1 MKHLFTDLWASIR
14 KSPFLFLFLFIQ
26 IVITSLV
33 LYIVLSNYYWIDERS
48 NSAQIAWGDKEYL
61 KLFTKANAPID
72 KIMLLTFSSISDETA
87 KTYQEEFNL
96 FNQVD
101 EFYNQAKKI
110 DDLIIMPNNVENPII
125 LNNTKEWKEE
135 DKKTGGHMMFDLNDN
150 GSFSKLNTYFISSEY
165 LDYFN
170 VKLSEGAYFEE
181 DDYLYDKDYTPV
193 LMGNSYRKYY
203 SLGEEFTV
211 WTGKF
216 NTVERTLKVVGFIAE
231 NQYYIPTN
239 MAGIANPIYSYDNII
254 LLPYIERS
262 FSDLLG
268 EYGSYFNLYATRI
281 NRAFFIVE
289 PEKYEDVKNQ
299 IDALLVQTGL
309 DEIYETVK
317 IRVEKELASNY
328 KDQLAISIVVCIT
341 TLLFSLFSF
350 VFTMLYKIDG
360 NMKNYAIRMVIGET
374 RTGIAMRYLFESFV
388 VFFLGQF
395 TGFFL
400 FKIYAVN
407 SYIYQGYD
415 YLEAPTLRTGL
426 LLNIAFYI
434 VTAIILY
441 ICISIKLRSYS
452 IATLIRG
459 TEVKKDKRLPFYR
472 VVIFCML
479 AIVGVFSMFI
489 ASYQVAL
496 DRIDLYYTGYYTKNV
511 KMASVSQLA
520 VDDAPNVKVS
530 VDEIGAE
537 APDAIINRYVTAGYR
552 GDDFI
557 EERGIYF
564 NGYIDPVN
572 MLQGRFFTHEE
583 VNGSSKLEIAVVGKE
598 IYEKYVT
605 FNENN
610 EPIYH
615 SPDLDKDLLVIGV
628 MGKEDQATNLDLI
641 VLMPIRLGAIKFGAA
656 GSYTLDGKDEATVA
670 KLEEVFTRHVS
681 ETAMVNTREYTPRL
695 TVEAPTDLL
704 FMLLIMIIINAV
716 VFCFY
721 YVSKQENIHYV
732 KKLVGYSMRMI
743 LIDTFLDFSS
753 LTFGA
758 FVTGNVIVLLLKETI
773 CKDIQLFEIYMID
786 PVVIAIS
793 LVSVLLLA
801 VFLSVIAIAKTFAST
816 NNNRY
821 RN

>member
-1 MKHLFTDLWASIR
+1 MDT
-14 KSPFLFLFLFIQ
+14 
-26 IVITSLV
+26 
-33 LYIVLSNYYWIDERS
+33 
-48 NSAQIAWGDKEYL
+48 
-61 KLFTKANAPID
+61 
-72 KIMLLTFSSISDETA
+72 
-87 KTYQEEFNL
+87 
-96 FNQVD
+96 
-101 EFYNQAKKI
+101 FYNEAQKI
-110 DDLIIMPNNVENPII
+110 DGLLIMPNLVEDPIVLDNP
-125 LNNTKEWKEE
+125 KEWKEE
-135 DKKTGGHMMFDLNDN
+135 DKKLGGHMMFNLNDN
-150 GSFSKLNTYFISSEY
+150 GSFSKINTYFIGSNY
-165 LDYFN
+165 LNYFN
-170 VKLSEGAYFEE
+170 VKLSEGEYFTEE
-181 DDYLYDKDYTPV
+181 DFLYEKDYTPV
-193 LMGNSYRKYY
+193 LMGSKYRKYY
-203 SLGEEFTV
+203 TIGEKFTV
-211 WTGKF
+211 KMGAF

-239 MAGIANPIYSYDNII
+239 MAGVVNSIYSYDNII
-254 LLPYIERS
+254 LLPYIERNLY
-262 FSDLLG
+262 DLLG
-268 EYGSYFNLYATRI
+268 EYKSYFYLYATRI

-415 YLEAPTLRTGL
+415 YLEAPTLRTGI
-426 LLNIAFYI
+426 LLNILFYI

-441 ICISIKLRSYS
+441 ICINVKLRSYS

-496 DRIDLYYTGYYTKNV
+496 DRIDLYYTGYYTENV
-511 KMASVSQLA
+511 KIAYVSQLA
-520 VDDAPNVKVS
+520 EEDAPNVKV
-530 VDEIGAE
+530 VFDEIGSE
-537 APDAIINRYVTAGYR
+537 VPDAIINSYISIGYR
-552 GDDFI
+552 GDVYV

-598 IYEKYVT
+598 IYNKYVT

-628 MGKEDQATNLDLI
+628 MGKEDLTTNLDLI

-656 GSYTLDGKDEATVA
+656 GTYTLDGKDEATVA
-670 KLEEVFTRHVS
+670 RLEEVFTRHVS

-743 LIDTFLDFSS
+743 LIDTFLDFSV
-753 LTFGA
+753 LTLGA
-758 FVTGNVIVLLLKETI
+758 FVTGNAVVILLKDTIFKEIQLFSIYMLDFKVVIISLVAVLLLT
-773 CKDIQLFEIYMID
+773 
-786 PVVIAIS
+786 
-793 LVSVLLLA
+793 
-801 VFLSVIAIAKTFAST
+801 VFLSVVAISKTFTAG

>member
-1 MKHLFTDLWASIR
+1 MRNIFLDLWYSIK
-14 KSPFLFLFLFIQ
+14 KSPFLFLFIFIQ

-33 LYIVLSNYYWIDERS
+33 LYNVLANYYWTEEQS
-48 NSAQIAWGDKEYL
+48 GVAQIAWGDKDYL
-61 KLFTKANAPID
+61 KLFQQMNVPYEKLGP
-72 KIMLLTFSSISDETA
+72 LTFSNPRFLASSDE
-87 KTYQEEFNL
+87 KYQENLKL
-96 FNQVD
+96 FNSV
-101 EFYNQAKKI
+101 ETFYNEAKKI
-110 DDLIIMPNNVENPII
+110 NTLTLIPNQFNWDIVLSEP
-125 LNNTKEWKEE
+125 KEWEIS
-135 DKKTGGHMMFDLNDN
+135 DKTYGQHSMFVDHGNDSYDTVN
-150 GSFSKLNTYFISSEY
+150 AYFVGSNY
-165 LDYFN
+165 LDYFG
-170 VKLSEGAYFEE
+170 VKLSSGEYFKEE
-181 DDYLYDKDYTPV
+181 DYLYDNSYVPI
-193 LMGNSYRKYY
+193 LMGSNYKKYY
-203 SLGEEFTV
+203 SIGDEFQAVLGAGSSEQ
-211 WTGKF
+211 
-216 NTVERTLKVVGFIAE
+216 TLKVIGFIAE
-231 NQYYIPTN
+231 NQYFTPVN
-239 MAGIANPIYSYDNII
+239 LPSQVFSYDNQI
-254 LLPYIERS
+254 LLPYIERNL
-262 FSDLLG
+262 SDLLG
-268 EYGSYFNLYATRI
+268 DYRRYMFLYTSRV
-281 NRAFFIVE
+281 NFSFYIVE
-289 PEKYEDVKNQ
+289 QTNYEEVRLKLED
-299 IDALLVQTGL
+299 LLAQTGL
-309 DEIYETVK
+309 NEIYSLRK
-317 IRVEKELASNY
+317 LRIDKEISSNY
-328 KDQLAISIVVCIT
+328 KDQLSISIVVCIT

-360 NMKNYAIRMVIGET
+360 NMKNYAIRMVVGET
-374 RTGIAMRYLFESFV
+374 RTEIALRYLFESFV

-415 YLEAPTLRTGL
+415 YLEAPTLKTGL

-441 ICISIKLRSYS
+441 ICINIKLRSYS

-511 KMASVSQLA
+511 KMASISQLA
-520 VDDAPNVKVS
+520 MEDAPNVKVAF
-530 VDEIGAE
+530 DEIGAE
-537 APDAIINRYVTAGYR
+537 APDVIINRYISASYR
-552 GDDFI
+552 GDDYI
-557 EERGIYF
+557 EERGFYY

-598 IYEKYVT
+598 IYNKYVT

-628 MGKEDQATNLDLI
+628 MGKEDQATNLDLT
-641 VLMPIRLGAIKFGAA
+641 VLMPIRLGAIKFGAQ

-670 KLEEVFTRHVS
+670 NLEEVFTRHVS

-704 FMLLIMIIINAV
+704 FMLLIMIVINAI

-801 VFLSVIAIAKTFAST
+801 VFLSVIAIAKIFAST
-816 NNNRY
+816 NNNKY